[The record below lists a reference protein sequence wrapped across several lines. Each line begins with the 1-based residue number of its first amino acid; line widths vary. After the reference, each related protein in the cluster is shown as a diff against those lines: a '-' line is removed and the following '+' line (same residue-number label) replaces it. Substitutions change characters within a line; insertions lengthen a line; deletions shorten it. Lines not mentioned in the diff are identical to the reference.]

1 MDSQQ
6 PGSTFIDYELKKSS
20 GELVWSVLGHSNE
33 LDVISVGQLALTLL
47 SGEAEAAA
55 HWRPVTGLA
64 LTWHSN
70 TNLLPAKTV
79 CRERVAICLTL
90 ALLYLSHKDF
100 HKQGS
105 AITETSIKF
114 GFQVEIVT
122 FSQCIEPIVLAILVW
137 LQSWE

>member
-1 MDSQQ
+1 M
-6 PGSTFIDYELKKSS
+6 PC
-20 GELVWSVLGHSNE
+20 VRAVGHSNE
-33 LDVISVGQLALTLL
+33 LDVISVGQLALTVL

-70 TNLLPAKTV
+70 LNLLPAKTV

-90 ALLYLSHKDF
+90 ALLYISHKDF

-114 GFQVEIVT
+114 WLGGAGNILPVQW
-122 FSQCIEPIVLAILVW
+122 IEPLV
-137 LQSWE
+137 